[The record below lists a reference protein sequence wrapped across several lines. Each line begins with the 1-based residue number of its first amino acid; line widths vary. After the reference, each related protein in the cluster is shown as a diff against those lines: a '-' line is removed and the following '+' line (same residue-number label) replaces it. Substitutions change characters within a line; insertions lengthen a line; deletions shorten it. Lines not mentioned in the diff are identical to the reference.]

1 MHEDAEK
8 ISNQLVGNMGLY
20 YICYELSKNRDI
32 VVSWSVLCQVCFIF
46 MDLKIRNYLSLS
58 SRYRTHGA
66 HML

>member
-46 MDLKIRNYLSLS
+46 MDLNSELSI
-58 SRYRTHGA
+58 TI
-66 HML
+66 